1 MEDHAQRIR
10 AQQQAERENA
20 EMAELERRSAPLH
33 WAVMCAVLA
42 IVLAQA
48 VDGLSS
54 HIERYTAL
62 AVQEE
67 AFLQCLNGKLL
78 KLGGAFVHCDVRE
91 IQLVSLNG
99 EQP

>member
-1 MEDHAQRIR
+1 MIDHAARIC
-10 AQQQAERENA
+10 AQQKAERENA
-20 EMAELERRSAPLH
+20 EMAELEQRSAPLR

-42 IVLAQA
+42 IVLVQA

-67 AFLQCLNGKLL
+67 AFIQCLNGKLL
-78 KLGGAFVHCDVRE
+78 KLGGSFVHCDVRE
-91 IQLVSLNG
+91 INLVAAM
-99 EQP
+99 EDQQ